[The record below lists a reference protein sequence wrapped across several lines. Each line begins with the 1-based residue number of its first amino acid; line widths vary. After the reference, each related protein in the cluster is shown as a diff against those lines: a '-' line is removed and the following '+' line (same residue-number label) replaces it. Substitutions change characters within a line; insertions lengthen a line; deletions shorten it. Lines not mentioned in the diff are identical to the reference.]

1 MNIKDFLKETITYL
15 KQKGVDYGDIRQ
27 VRTRRQSLEVKNGM
41 MENLLEDLDQG
52 FGIRVLVKGSWGFAA
67 SSILTEEEM
76 KRVADQAVAI
86 AQASARVNK
95 RKVQL
100 AEVEPYVDIYQTR
113 IEIDP
118 FQVSLDEKIN
128 LLLQADEVL
137 RKDPRIKVA
146 QGIMG
151 FNRIDKIFASTEGAF
166 IEQTIWESGGG
177 ISVIAVEGS
186 EVQQRSYPQSYHGD
200 YATRGYEFILGMN
213 LVNEA
218 ERIRTEA
225 LELLRAPECPS
236 GEKTLIL
243 EGSQVAIQ
251 VHESCGHPIE
261 LDRVLGT
268 EISLAGGSFLTLD
281 KLGKFRYGSRSVHIT
296 ADATLEGG
304 LGSFGYDDEG
314 VKAQRTDIIREGIFV
329 GYLTSRETAV
339 VLGQKSNGTMRADG
353 WNRIPLI
360 RMVNI
365 NLEPGEPSLEELIAD
380 TSDGLY
386 LSTLKSWS
394 IDDLRLNFQFGCE
407 MAQEIK
413 HGKLGRI
420 FKNPVYTGITPQFW
434 GSCDAVCN
442 KNFWHIWGTPNCGKG
457 EPMQAGHVGHGTAP
471 ARFHRV
477 QVGVK
482 K

>member
-1 MNIKDFLKETITYL
+1 MDTKDLLKETMTYL
-15 KQKGVDYGDIRQ
+15 KRKGVDYGDIRQ
-27 VRTRRQSLEVKNGM
+27 VRTIRQGLEVKNGVV
-41 MENLLEDLDQG
+41 ENLLEDSDQG
-52 FGIRVLVKGSWGFAA
+52 FGIRVLVSGAWGFAA
-67 SSILTEEEM
+67 SSSLTEAEL
-76 KRVADQAVAI
+76 KRIAEQAVDI
-86 AQASARVNK
+86 ARASALVNK
-95 RKVQL
+95 QKVKL
-100 AEVEPYVDIYQTR
+100 AEVEPYVDTYQTR

-118 FQVSLDEKIN
+118 FQIPLEDKIH
-128 LLLQADEVL
+128 LLFQADGIL
-137 RKDPRIKVA
+137 RKDPRVKVA
-146 QGIMG
+146 QGSMM
-151 FNRIDKIFASTEGAF
+151 FNRIDKVFVSTDGAL
-166 IEQTIWESGGG
+166 IEQTLWESGGG
-177 ISVIAVEGS
+177 IQAMAIEDS
-186 EVQQRSYPQSYHGD
+186 EVQRRSYPNSHGGD
-200 YATRGYEFILGMN
+200 FATRGYEFILEMDLIGQ
-213 LVNEA
+213 A
-218 ERIRTEA
+218 ERVRTEV

-251 VHESCGHPIE
+251 IHESCGHPIE

-281 KLGKFRYGSRSVHIT
+281 KLGKFQYGSSGVNIT

-314 VKAQRTDIIREGIFV
+314 VKAQRTDIVRNGVFV
-329 GYLTSRETAV
+329 GYLTSRETATI
-339 VLGQKSNGTMRADG
+339 LGQQSNGTMRADG

-365 NLEPGEPSLEELIAD
+365 NLEPGKPGLDELIAD
-380 TSDGLY
+380 TPDGLY

-420 FKNPVYTGITPQFW
+420 FRNPVYTGITPQFW
-434 GSCDAVCN
+434 NSCDAVCN
-442 KNFWHIWGTPNCGKG
+442 KNFWHIWGTPHCGKG

-471 ARFHRV
+471 ARFQRV

-482 K
+482 R

>member
-1 MNIKDFLKETITYL
+1 MSTRDFLKETITYL
-15 KQKGVDYGDIRQ
+15 KRKRVDYGDFRQ
-27 VRTRRQSLEVKNGM
+27 VYTSHQGVMVKNGTV
-41 MENLLEDLDQG
+41 ENLLENSSQG
-52 FGIRVLVKGSWGFAA
+52 FGVRVLVNGSWGFAA
-67 SSILTEEEM
+67 SSILTEAEM
-76 KRVADQAVAI
+76 KRIADEAVEI
-86 AQASARVNK
+86 ARASAQVNK
-95 RKVQL
+95 QKVRL
-100 AEVEPYVDIYQTR
+100 AEVEPYKDTYKTR
-113 IEIDP
+113 IGIDP
-118 FQVSLDEKIN
+118 FQVSLDDKIN
-128 LLLQADEVL
+128 LLLQADEIL

-146 QGIMG
+146 QGNMS
-151 FNRIDKIFASTEGAF
+151 FNRIDKIFASTEGAW

-177 ISVIAVEGS
+177 ISAVAVEGS
-186 EVQQRSYPQSYHGD
+186 EVQCRSYPQSYHGD
-200 YATRGYEFILGMN
+200 FATRGYEFILEMN
-213 LVNEA
+213 LVSEA
-218 ERIRTEA
+218 ERVRAEA
-225 LELLRAPECPS
+225 LALLHAPECPS

-281 KLGKFRYGSRSVHIT
+281 KLGKFRYGSQAVHIT
-296 ADATLEGG
+296 ADATLDGG

-314 VKAQRTDIIREGIFV
+314 AKAQRTDIIRNGLFV

-339 VLGQKSNGTMRADG
+339 VLGQQSNGTMRADG

-365 NLEPGEPSLEELIAD
+365 SLEPGEPGFDELVAD
-380 TSDGLY
+380 TQDGLY

-434 GSCDAVCN
+434 NSCDAVCN
-442 KNFWHIWGTPNCGKG
+442 KDFWHIWGTPNCGKG
-457 EPMQAGHVGHGTAP
+457 DPMQAGHVGHGTAP
-471 ARFHRV
+471 TRFHRV

>member
-1 MNIKDFLKETITYL
+1 MNSKDLLKETIAYL

-27 VRTRRQSLEVKNGM
+27 VCTIHQGLETKNGM
-41 MENLLEDLDQG
+41 VENLQEDSDQG
-52 FGIRVLVKGSWGFAA
+52 FGVRVLVQGSWGFAA
-67 SSILTEEEM
+67 SSSLTEMEM
-76 KRVADQAVAI
+76 KRVADEAVEI
-86 AQASARVNK
+86 AKASAGVNNQ
-95 RKVQL
+95 KVQL
-100 AEVEPYVDIYQTR
+100 TEVEPYVDTYRTR
-113 IEIDP
+113 IDIDP
-118 FQVSLDEKIN
+118 FQVSWDDKIS
-128 LLLQADEVL
+128 LLLRADEIL

-146 QGIMG
+146 QGNLV
-151 FNRIDKIFASTEGAF
+151 FNRIDKIFVSTEGAL

-177 ISVIAVEGS
+177 ILAVAVEGS
-186 EVQQRSYPQSYHGD
+186 EVQQRSYPNSYHGD
-200 YATRGYEFILGMN
+200 FATRGYEFILGMD
-213 LVNEA
+213 LIGQA
-218 ERIRTEA
+218 ERVRTEA
-225 LELLRAPECPS
+225 LELLHAPECPA

-281 KLGKFRYGSRSVHIT
+281 KLGKFRYGSAAVNIT

-314 VKAQRTDIIREGIFV
+314 VKAQRTDIVHNGLFV
-329 GYLTSRETAV
+329 GYLTSRETAG
-339 VLGQKSNGTMRADG
+339 VLGQRSNGTMRADG

-365 NLEPGEPSLEELIAD
+365 NLEPGEPSFEELLAD
-380 TSDGLY
+380 TPDGLY

-413 HGKLGRI
+413 HGRLGRI
-420 FKNPVYTGITPQFW
+420 FKNPVYTGITPEFW

-471 ARFHRV
+471 ARFRRV